1 MQNHGSL
8 ALEASINV
16 NSLNAHRRNYLYSTK
31 KKKNGAGRHGC
42 DLHTVDLGFK
52 STPVAANVTH

>member
-1 MQNHGSL
+1 MRT
-8 ALEASINV
+8 EEIISI
-16 NSLNAHRRNYLYSTK
+16 LQK

-52 STPVAANVTH
+52 SMPMAANVTH